1 MNKNILTILSALL
14 FLVAIILPICN
25 SLNIP
30 LFLLIITSLFYKYMY
45 IYHYNTY
52 KYIFW
57 RKLDQIAISYLIIE
71 FKNLFFNSYKR
82 TILKN
87 IILSIAV
94 NMNFKLFSLFIFIMW
109 SLILYKAFTIDI
121 FIFSLMIISTLS
133 ALSFYKLRL
142 LYGWKNSISWVW
154 HNSILLSI
162 ISVMIL
168 SQRFS

>member
-45 IYHYNTY
+45 IYHNNTY

-82 TILKN
+82 TTRQSGVKPEILFPLN
-87 IILSIAV
+87 ISSKIAFLKTFV
-94 NMNFKLFSLFIFIMW
+94 TLC
-109 SLILYKAFTIDI
+109 FT
-121 FIFSLMIISTLS
+121 
-133 ALSFYKLRL
+133 
-142 LYGWKNSISWVW
+142 
-154 HNSILLSI
+154 
-162 ISVMIL
+162 
-168 SQRFS
+168 